1 MHLSRWQDT
10 LYSYGID
17 ILITAVCYCS
27 VTLGDEEARRRG
39 GRKTVQERASPPT
52 FDVAIELLERRKWC
66 VYPDVAAAVDS
77 LLLGKLICLWLPYSQ
92 TAI

>member
-1 MHLSRWQDT
+1 MS
-10 LYSYGID
+10 
-17 ILITAVCYCS
+17 ACCS

-77 LLLGKLICLWLPYSQ
+77 LLLGNLVCPWFPFLNSHLNANPRLILYTLNP
-92 TAI
+92 

>member
-1 MHLSRWQDT
+1 MVLQLSRWQDT
-10 LYSYGID
+10 MNWLRLTS
-17 ILITAVCYCS
+17 LLKTFAHRS

-66 VYPDVAAAVDS
+66 VYSDVAAAVDS
-77 LLLGKLICLWLPYSQ
+77 LLLGTPVHPWLPYLS
-92 TAI
+92 